1 MYITS
6 RKARQEIKMGVSET
20 KIMYFF
26 GWLKVSSL
34 VDDVVVASEWG
45 FLFCEA
51 RRVEESGMDSFS
63 FRFIAD
69 PVGDFFP
76 GDTRSHS
83 LTLALARVWT
93 LFSGPRANYRAQRG
107 KMEEKINETRS
118 NFESFR
124 CENYWI

>member
-69 PVGDFFP
+69 PVGDFFRVMLAL
-76 GDTRSHS
+76 THS
-83 LTLALARVWT
+83 LSLWLVCGSFFGSESK
-93 LFSGPRANYRAQRG
+93 LSCPEGENGG
-107 KMEEKINETRS
+107 KNQ
-118 NFESFR
+118 
-124 CENYWI
+124 